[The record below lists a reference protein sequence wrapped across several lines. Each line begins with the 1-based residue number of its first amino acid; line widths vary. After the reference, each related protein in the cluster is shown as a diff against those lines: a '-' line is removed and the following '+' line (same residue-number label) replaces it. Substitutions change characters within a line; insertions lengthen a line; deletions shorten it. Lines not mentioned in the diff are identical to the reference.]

1 MARPAD
7 ASAPT
12 GTVLNIQ
19 RYCSHDGPGI
29 RTNVFLKGCSLRCKW
44 CGNPES
50 IAPKPEPSY
59 DPRTC
64 SGKAACGLCLKAPFP
79 EGAFYVPEGAVDDK
93 VAVNWDLA
101 GDCSEDAVA
110 LCPTKAISMF
120 GKRMTVEDVLDEVE
134 KDASFYRQSG
144 GGLTL
149 SGGECLLQPDFSAAL
164 LDGAHQRGI
173 NTAIE
178 TACNV
183 PWAFVEKV
191 LPHVDTMLHDHK
203 LTSSERHKKWAGVG
217 NERILANF
225 KKAYETFPATDFI
238 ARTPLIPGVNADE
251 EHIRS
256 VLAFIR
262 PHKNVIDYE
271 LLPYH
276 RFGLGKYQSLGVVYE
291 LDDYQTPSPDVVAH
305 LQSIIDEA
313 FGRSGSG
320 PSTSKG
326 DES

>member
-1 MARPAD
+1 MSNQSTNP
-7 ASAPT
+7 SALT

-50 IAPKPEPSY
+50 IRVKPELSY
-59 DPRTC
+59 DPKKCKGREC
-64 SGKAACGLCLKAPFP
+64 SLCLKDPFP
-79 EGAFYVPEGAVDDK
+79 KGAFYFTEGEEGPVK
-93 VAVNWDLA
+93 VNWDLTSGCDEA
-101 GDCSEDAVA
+101 MCS
-110 LCPTKAISMF
+110 LCPTGALEMY
-120 GKRMTVEDVLDEVE
+120 GKKMTVDAVLDEVE
-134 KDASFYRQSG
+134 KDASIYRSSG
-144 GGLTL
+144 GGITL
-149 SGGECLLQPDFSAAL
+149 SGGECMLQPDFSAAL
-164 LDGAHQRGI
+164 LEGAHKRGI
-173 NTAIE
+173 NTAVE
-178 TACNV
+178 TARNV
-183 PWAFVEKV
+183 PWAYIEKV

-203 LTSSERHKKWAGVG
+203 LTIPERHKKWTGAG

-225 KKAYETFPATDFI
+225 KKAYETFPNTEFI

-251 EHIRS
+251 EHIRA

-276 RFGLGKYQSLGVVYE
+276 RFGLGKYEYLGKVYE
-291 LDDYQTPSPDVVAH
+291 LDDYKTPSDEVVKH

-313 FGRSGSG
+313 FGRTGKKD
-320 PSTSKG
+320 PAAK
-326 DES
+326 

>member
-1 MARPAD
+1 MTTQSTTP
-7 ASAPT
+7 SAVT

-50 IAPKPEPSY
+50 IRAKPELSY
-59 DPRTC
+59 DP
-64 SGKAACGLCLKAPFP
+64 GKCKGRECGLCVKSPFP
-79 EGAFYVPEGAVDDK
+79 KAAFYFTDGEEGPVK
-93 VAVNWDLA
+93 VNWDLTSGVDEA
-101 GDCSEDAVA
+101 LCS
-110 LCPTKAISMF
+110 LCPTGALEMY
-120 GKRMTVEDVLDEVE
+120 GKKMTADEVLDEVE
-134 KDASFYRQSG
+134 KDASIYRSSG
-144 GGLTL
+144 GGITL
-149 SGGECLLQPDFSAAL
+149 SGGECLLQADFSAAL
-164 LDGAHQRGI
+164 LEGAHKRGM

-183 PWAFVEKV
+183 PWANIEKV

-203 LTSSERHKKWAGVG
+203 LTIPERHKKWTGAS

-225 KKAYETFPATDFI
+225 KKAYETFPDIDFI

-251 EHIRS
+251 EHIRA

-276 RFGLGKYQSLGVVYE
+276 RFGLGKYEYLGKVYE
-291 LDDYQTPSPDVVAH
+291 LDDYKTPSDEVVKH

-313 FGRSGSG
+313 FGR
-320 PSTSKG
+320 TAQKA
-326 DES
+326 